1 MQRNSVV
8 FAEPEGPMTTTTSP
22 AATESETL
30 RSTSSVPKRFE
41 MPETSSIGR
50 YCTRGAS
57 MAVEDTSFKMPPIK
71 RKRVAHAEIETGS
84 AEEYLKGRQPTLDDL
99 PARHGELPQPDDGD
113 ERRRLDQIDTEVDER
128 RRGEAERLGKD
139 DDLQHQPPSHAEA
152 AGGVPLRLRQ
162 RQDAGAEHLAH
173 EGGVVERQ
181 HHHDAPERRPIDAG
195 ERQQVGGEGQQHEE
209 RDAAHHEEVGDHRG
223 AQGARAQ
230 DLQA

>member
-1 MQRNSVV
+1 MQRSRVV
-8 FAEPEGPMTTTTSP
+8 FPEPEGPMTTTTSP
-22 AATESETL
+22 APTESETL
-30 RSTSSVPKRFE
+30 RSTSSVSKRFE

-71 RKRVAHAEIETGS
+71 RKRVAHAEIETGGT
-84 AEEYLKGRQPTLDDL
+84 EEDLEGRERTLDDL

-113 ERRRLDQIDTEVDER
+113 ERRRLDQIDAEVDER

-181 HHHDAPERRPIDAG
+181 HHHDAPERRQIDAG
-195 ERQQVGGEGQQHEE
+195 ERQQVVCEGQQHEE
-209 RDAAHHEEVGDHRG
+209 RNPAQHKDGSDHRA
-223 AQGARAQ
+223 AQVARSAP
-230 DLQA
+230 